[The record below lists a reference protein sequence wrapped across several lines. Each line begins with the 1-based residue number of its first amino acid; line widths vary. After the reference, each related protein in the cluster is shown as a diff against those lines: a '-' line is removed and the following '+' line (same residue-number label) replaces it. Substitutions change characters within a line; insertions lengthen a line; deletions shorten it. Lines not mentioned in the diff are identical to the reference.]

1 MVLISVTHCANNC
14 HLCTSDIKY
23 NKIPCMFST
32 EFCNLKN
39 YWAVPVADAYH
50 KHGRPTW
57 KVWTD
62 DALNLWSSKDPQ
74 DFLHKSSSYWSI
86 LLDIIPLVQQPEAPT
101 SILIQHQHRER
112 RSYIAT
118 LWTMSYSNATCAL
131 PELLLGASWLEN
143 PLEQEPFWTAQCPV
157 LSTPWSCHP
166 SPWVD
171 HGSPSFGWI

>member
-86 LLDIIPLVQQPEAPT
+86 LLDTIPLVQQPEAPT

-118 LWTMSYSNATCAL
+118 LWTMSYSAL
-131 PELLLGASWLEN
+131 MLHVHYLSCCWEHLDLRIHLSKSLFELLDVQFFQLLGVAIRVLE
-143 PLEQEPFWTAQCPV
+143 
-157 LSTPWSCHP
+157 
-166 SPWVD
+166 
-171 HGSPSFGWI
+171 